1 MMLDYKKITLILGPM
16 LAAALGLL
24 LYTTGLSFAA
34 AFTASVTLLCAL
46 WWIFETIPIPAT
58 ALIPLTVLPLA
69 GVLSEKQLAES
80 FGSPLILLFLG
91 GFILSTAM
99 ERSGAHRRVALGM
112 VRLVGGGSNRRL
124 VIGFL
129 LSSVLLSM
137 WISNTATTLML
148 LPIGLA
154 ILDHARDKRLAAP
167 LLLSICYGASLGGV
181 GTPIGTPPNLILMSV
196 YTEATGQTIS
206 FVDWMRWGVPLII
219 VFLPVMIFVLTRK
232 LDNSQHIELPA
243 GGHWTAQEARVLSVF
258 ACTALAWI
266 TRTEPFGGWSAL
278 FGLPY
283 TDDAIVALLAVIA
296 MFIIP
301 DGKGGRLLDW
311 ETANRIPWGILLLF
325 AGGIA
330 LAKGFSASGLDRA
343 IAQNLSL
350 LATWPIF
357 LMLIC
362 MCFMVTFVSEV
373 TSNTALTVLLMPIL
387 ASVALATGM
396 EPALLMVPAAMSASC
411 AFMLPV
417 GTPPNAIVFG
427 SGQLTTMTM
436 VRTGFALNIAGVL
449 LIASVYY
456 FLIV

>member
-1 MMLDYKKITLILGPM
+1 MVLDYKKITLIAGPLLALALAM
-16 LAAALGLL
+16 LLHSI
-24 LYTTGLSFAA
+24 GLSFAA
-34 AFTASVTLLCAL
+34 TFTSGITLLCAL

-69 GVLSEKQLAES
+69 GVISERQLAES

-112 VRLVGGGSNRRL
+112 VRLIGGATDRRL

-129 LSSVLLSM
+129 LSSALISM

-154 ILDHARDKRLAAP
+154 ILAHAPDKRLAAP

-181 GTPIGTPPNLILMSV
+181 GTPIGTPPNLIMMGV

-206 FVDWMRWGVPLII
+206 FAEWMSWGVPLVI
-219 VFLPVMIFVLTRK
+219 VFLPVMIFVLTRN
-232 LDNSQHIELPA
+232 LGNSQRIELPA
-243 GGHWTAQEARVLSVF
+243 GGPWTAHEALVLLIFSL
-258 ACTALAWI
+258 TALAWV
-266 TRTEPFGGWSAL
+266 TRTEPLGGWTAL
-278 FGLPY
+278 LGLPY

-330 LAKGFSASGLDRA
+330 IAKAFGTSGLDRA

-350 LATWPIF
+350 LAAWPVY
-357 LMLIC
+357 LMLLG
-362 MCFMVTFVSEV
+362 MCCMVTFVSEV

-387 ASVALATGM
+387 ASVALAAGM

-417 GTPPNAIVFG
+417 GTPPNAIIFG
-427 SGQLTTMTM
+427 TGQVPTLTM
-436 VRTGFALNIAGVL
+436 VRKGFILNVAGVI
-449 LIASVYY
+449 LIASFYY
-456 FLIV
+456 FLIA